1 MRICRVSQTYP
12 TTSNEGKGLHA
23 YFISNLVEK
32 PTLVL
37 TKHYDE
43 EYLTPAPH
51 VDLKPIKYWQIPF
64 PESNKLSIG
73 WLFALFS
80 FIVGQFQ
87 FVIKSIYYIGKFKPN
102 IVHLQSP
109 HAFLIGWYAR
119 VFHKAKVVVT
129 FHGSDLRRVKKNKF
143 YMKMLNKFDRF
154 FYVTSEMKPTLQCFF
169 GKEKLLYTP
178 SGVDIDFFANV
189 NYSTERENILLA
201 VGNLRWQKDY
211 PTMLKAFSQILQEF
225 PMYKL
230 VVIGGG
236 EEKAINQTKVLIKEL
251 NIEHAVEL
259 LGYQNRFVIR
269 DYMQKAKLFLLS
281 SATEGMPKV
290 IHESMCSKLPVIATN
305 VGACKALVD
314 NAGRVVEPGDPK
326 AFAIAVSSIL
336 SNESA
341 YRACVENAQQK
352 GLKYSWKSN
361 SLIILS
367 EFKKLVFTNN

>member
-12 TTSNEGKGLHA
+12 TISNEGKGLHA
-23 YFISNLVEK
+23 YFISNLIEE

-43 EYLTPAPH
+43 EYLSPASH
-51 VDLKPIKYWQIPF
+51 VKLKPIKYWQIPF
-64 PESNKLSIG
+64 PESNKLSFG
-73 WLFALFS
+73 WLLALFS

-87 FVIKSIYYIGKFKPN
+87 FVLKSIYHIGRFKPD

-109 HAFLIGWYAR
+109 HAFLIGWYAK
-119 VFHKAKVVVT
+119 VFHKTKVVVT
-129 FHGSDLRRVKKNKF
+129 FHGSDLRRVNKNKL
-143 YMKMLNKFDRF
+143 YMKMLSTFDRF
-154 FYVTSEMKPTLQCFF
+154 FYVTSEMKPTLISFF
-169 GKEKLLYTP
+169 GEEKLLYTP
-178 SGVDIDFFANV
+178 SGVDVGFFQNESE
-189 NYSTERENILLA
+189 STERENILLA

-211 PTMLKAFSQILQEF
+211 PTMLKAFSQVLQEF

-230 VVIGGG
+230 VIIGGG
-236 EEKAINQTKVLIKEL
+236 EEKEVKETKELIKEL
-251 NIEHAVEL
+251 KIESSVDL

-305 VGACKALVD
+305 VGACKTLVD
-314 NAGRVVEPGDPK
+314 DAGRIVEPGDAK
-326 AFAIAVSSIL
+326 AFAIAISSML
-336 SNESA
+336 GDEKA
-341 YRACVENAQQK
+341 YKICIGNAQQK
-352 GLKYSWKSN
+352 GFKYSWKSN

-367 EFKKLVFTNN
+367 EFKNLISINN